1 MDVRYFVEGQC
12 EEKLFNELKRHGL
25 ILPGK
30 VTVFN
35 ALQSRIASRVT
46 TFKSGSIIVF
56 AFDTD
61 KGFNDVLLNNI
72 KIVLAHVSSS
82 KVICLPQV
90 ENLEDELVKACS
102 KIASVREITRSK
114 STKDFK
120 SDFISCNNL
129 YERLV
134 DCRFDLSR
142 IWISELPSAFRTI
155 KQFVLPK
162 NIKILR

>member
-1 MDVRYFVEGQC
+1 MDVGYFVEGQC

-35 ALQSRIASRVT
+35 VLQSKIASRVT

-56 AFDTD
+56 VFDTD
-61 KGFNDVLLNNI
+61 KGFTDVLLNNI

-90 ENLEDELVKACS
+90 ENLEDELTKACS
-102 KIASVREITRSK
+102 KITGVREITRSK
-114 STKDFK
+114 SIKDFK

-129 YERLV
+129 YERLL

-142 IWISELPSAFRTI
+142 LWISELPSAFKAI

-162 NIKILR
+162 SIKTLR

>member
-12 EEKLFNELKRHGL
+12 EERLFNELKRHGL

-35 ALQSRIASRVT
+35 VLQSKIASRVT

-56 AFDTD
+56 VFDTD

-90 ENLEDELVKACS
+90 ENFEDELVKACS

-142 IWISELPSAFRTI
+142 MWTSELPDAFKEI
-155 KQFVLPK
+155 SKYVSSKYML
-162 NIKILR
+162 ILQ

>member
-35 ALQSRIASRVT
+35 ALQSRIASRVM

>member
-35 ALQSRIASRVT
+35 ALQSRIASRVM

-61 KGFNDVLLNNI
+61 KGFSDVLMNNI
-72 KIVLAHVSSS
+72 KTVLTHVSSS
-82 KVICLPQV
+82 KVICFPQV
-90 ENLEDELVKACS
+90 ENLEDELTKACS
-102 KIASVREITRSK
+102 KITDVREITRSK
-114 STKDFK
+114 SIKDFK

-129 YERLV
+129 YERLL

>member
-35 ALQSRIASRVT
+35 ALQSRIASRVM

-61 KGFNDVLLNNI
+61 KGFSDVLMNNI
-72 KIVLAHVSSS
+72 KTVLTHVSSS
-82 KVICLPQV
+82 KVICFPQV
-90 ENLEDELVKACS
+90 ENLEDELTKAYS
-102 KIASVREITRSK
+102 KITDVREITRSK
-114 STKDFK
+114 SIKDFK

-129 YERLV
+129 YERLL

>member
-61 KGFNDVLLNNI
+61 KGFSDVLMNNI
-72 KIVLAHVSSS
+72 KTVLTHVSSS
-82 KVICLPQV
+82 KVICFPQV
-90 ENLEDELVKACS
+90 ENLEDELTKACS
-102 KIASVREITRSK
+102 
-114 STKDFK
+114 
-120 SDFISCNNL
+120 
-129 YERLV
+129 
-134 DCRFDLSR
+134 
-142 IWISELPSAFRTI
+142 
-155 KQFVLPK
+155 
-162 NIKILR
+162 

>member
-56 AFDTD
+56 VFDTD
-61 KGFNDVLLNNI
+61 KGFNDVLMNNI
-72 KIVLAHVSSS
+72 KAILTHVSSS
-82 KVICLPQV
+82 KVVCLPQV
-90 ENLEDELVKACS
+90 ENLEDELTKACS
-102 KIASVREITRSK
+102 KIAGVREITKSK

-129 YERLV
+129 YERLL
-134 DCRFDLSR
+134 DCGFDLSR
-142 IWISELPSAFRTI
+142 IWISELPSTFKAI
-155 KQFVLPK
+155 KPFVLPK
-162 NIKILR
+162 NIKALR

>member
-61 KGFNDVLLNNI
+61 KGFSDVLMNNI
-72 KIVLAHVSSS
+72 KTVLTHVSSS
-82 KVICLPQV
+82 KVICFPQV
-90 ENLEDELVKACS
+90 ENLEDELTKACS
-102 KIASVREITRSK
+102 K
-114 STKDFK
+114 
-120 SDFISCNNL
+120 NNWCKRDNK
-129 YERLV
+129 EQIHK
-134 DCRFDLSR
+134 RFQ
-142 IWISELPSAFRTI
+142 I
-155 KQFVLPK
+155 
-162 NIKILR
+162 

>member
-1 MDVRYFVEGQC
+1 MDVRYFVEGQS

-35 ALQSRIASRVT
+35 ALQNRIASRVT
-46 TFKSGSIIVF
+46 TFTAGSVIVF

-61 KGFNDVLLNNI
+61 KGFNDVLMSNI
-72 KIVLAHVSSS
+72 RTILTHVSSS

-90 ENLEDELVKACS
+90 ENLEDELIKACS
-102 KIASVREITRSK
+102 KIANVKEITRSK

-120 SDFISCNNL
+120 PDFISCNNL
-129 YERLV
+129 YERLL

-142 IWISELPSAFRTI
+142 IWISELPRAFRTI